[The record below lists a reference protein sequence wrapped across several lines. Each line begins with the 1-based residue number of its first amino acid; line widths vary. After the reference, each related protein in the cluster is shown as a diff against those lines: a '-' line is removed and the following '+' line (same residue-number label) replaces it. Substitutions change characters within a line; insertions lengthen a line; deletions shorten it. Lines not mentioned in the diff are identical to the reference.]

1 MIVPNKAISYES
13 SLISKLPIILQIL
26 HHEQLA
32 VVELYQRVHKDFA
45 DVSQFILAMDTL
57 FVLGKI
63 ELLDGDLKYVN

>member
-13 SLISKLPIILQIL
+13 SLLSKLPIILQIL
-26 HHEQLA
+26 YHEQLTA
-32 VVELYQRVHKDFA
+32 VELYYRVHKDFE